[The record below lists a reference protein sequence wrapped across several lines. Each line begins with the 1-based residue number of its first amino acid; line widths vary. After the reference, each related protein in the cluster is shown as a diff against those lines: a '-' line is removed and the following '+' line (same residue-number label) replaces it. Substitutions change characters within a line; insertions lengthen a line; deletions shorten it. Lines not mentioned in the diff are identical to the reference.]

1 VVIEGVMMKHE
12 KHEVAPPLVVGR
24 WGFQNDRDHWSYIL
38 EVDRLAM
45 QVSSEGGVGV
55 GAGVDGPIVV
65 VVMGN
70 RDPLG
75 NGELPF

>member
-1 VVIEGVMMKHE
+1 
-12 KHEVAPPLVVGR
+12 
-24 WGFQNDRDHWSYIL
+24 
-38 EVDRLAM
+38 M